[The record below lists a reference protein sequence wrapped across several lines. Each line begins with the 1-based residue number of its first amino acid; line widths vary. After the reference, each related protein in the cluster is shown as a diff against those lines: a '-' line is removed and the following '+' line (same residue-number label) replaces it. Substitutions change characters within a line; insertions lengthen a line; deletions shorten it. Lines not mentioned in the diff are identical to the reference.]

1 MKTDRPMNALSDKST
16 LAFFASS
23 GFENSTILTSGV
35 VGARKLQTHPHPF
48 DWPAGVIKTS
58 EKMTSPP
65 AFSVNSYSFP
75 DPHPREKDIP
85 PTASD
90 CPASGRSEDV
100 STGLTR

>member
-1 MKTDRPMNALSDKST
+1 MNALSDKST

-75 DPHPREKDIP
+75 DPHPRREGY
-85 PTASD
+85 SFH
-90 CPASGRSEDV
+90 RSRL
-100 STGLTR
+100 SRL